1 MNEISLPAAEYIK
14 EPRPVVPSVNALARV
29 LKVRRC
35 PKCKVAAAKSAVF
48 SSSEG
53 EAVVKIEYTC
63 GCVSMAAIKKAKVKA

>member
-14 EPRPVVPSVNALARV
+14 EPRPVVPSVGALARV

-35 PKCKVAAAKSAVF
+35 PKCKTTAAKSAVY
-48 SSSEG
+48 SNSQNK
-53 EAVVKIEYTC
+53 AVVKIEYTC